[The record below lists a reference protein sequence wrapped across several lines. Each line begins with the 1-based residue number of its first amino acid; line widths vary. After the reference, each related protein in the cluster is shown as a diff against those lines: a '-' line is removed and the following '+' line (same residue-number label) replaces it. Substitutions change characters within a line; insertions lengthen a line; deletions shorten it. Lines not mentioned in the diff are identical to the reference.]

1 MRKKREKEQWSYML
15 NMENGGF
22 HLIGGV
28 FEGND
33 KVQIHPPLAEVKV
46 LGENIKKCYV
56 EK

>member
-1 MRKKREKEQWSYML
+1 ML

-33 KVQIHPPLAEVKV
+33 KVQIHPLLAEVKV
-46 LGENIKKCYV
+46 LGENIKKYYV